1 MHPSLIN
8 PKIINEKQVIKLIK
22 LYLKHYCPCRQSS
35 SPQSGRFDSQSWQD
49 ISVQTGDK
57 RCIELILYP

>member
-22 LYLKHYCPCRQSS
+22 LYLKTLLSM
-35 SPQSGRFDSQSWQD
+35 
-49 ISVQTGDK
+49 
-57 RCIELILYP
+57 